1 MESKKYSILS
11 FCFGNYDL
19 CREPVEKSNDC
30 EYIFVTD
37 NKDLKS
43 NTWKIVYT
51 DKFKKFSP
59 VYASFY
65 VRYHPW
71 EFVNT
76 NVVMIIDASIQLKEN
91 TDNLIKSFTENNY
104 DACFTMCSYFNGT
117 IIDGIKNW
125 KNNPQVFDRNSI
137 DYFLLFA
144 KYYNMEKYKGIIEA
158 TFRIIKKTN
167 IIEELNEEC
176 WETCKFLKG
185 KDDIFR
191 VDQYVFT
198 ILFYAKYL
206 NKIKSLIT
214 CRNIMQSKYMQ
225 YCHHNTNKYIIR
237 PFLRNKFYYNN
248 SLINDM
254 L

>member
-19 CREPVEKSNDC
+19 CREPIEKSNDC

-37 NKDLKS
+37 NKNLQSDI
-43 NTWKIVYT
+43 WKIVYT
-51 DKFKKFSP
+51 EKFKNFSP

-76 NVVMIIDASIQLKEN
+76 DVVMIIDASIQLKEN

-104 DACFTMCSYFNGT
+104 DACFTMCSYFSGT
-117 IIDGIKNW
+117 IADGINYW
-125 KNNPQVFDRNSI
+125 KNNSYKFDKTSI
-137 DYFLLFA
+137 NKFNLFA
-144 KYYNMEKYKGIIEA
+144 NHYGMLNYKGIIEA
-158 TFRIIKKTN
+158 TFRIVKKSP
-167 IIEELNEEC
+167 IIEELNWVT

-185 KDDIFR
+185 NDDIFR

-198 ILFYAKYL
+198 IIFYKEYMD
-206 NKIKSLIT
+206 KIKSLIT
-214 CRNIMQSKYMQ
+214 CRNIMQSNYMQ
-225 YCHHNTNKYIIR
+225 YCYHNTNKPIIMSS
-237 PFLRNKFYYNN
+237 PKNFYYNN
-248 SLINDM
+248 KLVED
-254 L
+254 LL